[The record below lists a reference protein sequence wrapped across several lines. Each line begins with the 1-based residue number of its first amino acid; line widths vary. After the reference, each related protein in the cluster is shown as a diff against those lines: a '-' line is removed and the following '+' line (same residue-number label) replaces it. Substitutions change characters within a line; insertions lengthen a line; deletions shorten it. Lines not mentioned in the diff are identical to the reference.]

1 VACLTGWLL
10 DALGA
15 LMHDN
20 GEPLVR
26 FYGPATRRGRGGTIA
41 FNFCTRDG
49 RLLDHRVVER
59 RAAHERISLRT
70 GSFCNPGAGETALG
84 LSKEMLEDCFRRSG
98 DWMRADDFN
107 RCIDSRGS
115 GAVRVSFGL
124 VSNFADAQ
132 AMVELATRFLGWGDD
147 AQD

>member
-1 VACLTGWLL
+1 MVA
-10 DALGA
+10 
-15 LMHDN
+15 
-20 GEPLVR
+20 
-26 FYGPATRRGRGGTIA
+26 
-41 FNFCTRDG
+41 
-49 RLLDHRVVER
+49 R

-84 LSKEMLEDCFRRSG
+84 LSKEELEDCFRRFG

-107 RCIDSRGS
+107 RCIDSKSS

-132 AMVELATRFLGWGDD
+132 AMVGFATRFLGWGDD